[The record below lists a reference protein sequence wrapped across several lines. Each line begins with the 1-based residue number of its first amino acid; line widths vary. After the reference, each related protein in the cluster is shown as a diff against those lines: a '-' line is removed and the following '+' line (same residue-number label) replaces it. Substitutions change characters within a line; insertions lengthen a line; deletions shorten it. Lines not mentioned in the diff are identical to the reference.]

1 MMTEPVSNLEPLD
14 TALLIV
20 DVQKGFINDS
30 TKYVIRAVEELQTR
44 YEHIFAT
51 RFINGLDSPH
61 RSLLDWRRF
70 GEGSRD
76 TELAFCASPK
86 AEVIDK
92 TTYTCVNPDFL
103 DNLRNRSIS
112 EVHVCGIDTDVCV
125 MKCAGDLFENGI
137 RPVVLSKASASHAGD
152 EHHQAALLI
161 LRRQIGAR
169 QIQ

>member
-30 TKYVIRAVEELQTR
+30 TKHVIRAVEELQTR

-51 RFINGLDSPH
+51 RFINGADSPH

-92 TTYTCVNPDFL
+92 TTYTCVNLDFL
-103 DNLRNRSIS
+103 DSLRNRAIS

-125 MKCAGDLFENGI
+125 MKCAVDLFENGI

-152 EHHQAALLI
+152 EHHQATLLI